1 MHSRT
6 HRPDPNHRSRHSSAD
21 TVKRT
26 EQARRNLALVTG
38 GFGAFFRHGHG
49 HGHHGHGGHGHCGG
63 GQPPAGQPA
72 PPAAP
77 GAAAAG
83 AASGT
88 PTTPTS

>member
-49 HGHHGHGGHGHCGG
+49 HHGHGGHGHCGG